1 MRIYYYNYL
10 ITTQKTTT
18 KTEFLMFSVIFPGQG
33 SQSVGMASD
42 LYKKFNV
49 VKKLFNQADDILNYS
64 LTKLIIDGS
73 KENLDQTENTQPA
86 IFLVGYSIFQ
96 LLKKEFELDLN
107 KANFFAGHSLGEYT
121 ALASADVLS
130 FSDTLKILKIRGNAM
145 QSAVPKG
152 EGGMVAVLGSDIE
165 QIEKIIKENKNKY
178 ECFIAND
185 NSNGQ
190 LVVSGNINNIDKFIL
205 DLKSNSIKNIK
216 LPVSAPFHCKLM
228 KKATDI
234 MTKEITKLEFKDP
247 KNILISNV
255 TGKEVTS
262 SSLLKDLLIK
272 QIESRVRWR
281 ESVML
286 MINKGINKFIE
297 IGPGKVLSGLIKRI
311 DKNVKVS
318 AINNEEDIKLIDIND

>member
-1 MRIYYYNYL
+1 
-10 ITTQKTTT
+10 
-18 KTEFLMFSVIFPGQG
+18 MFSVIFPGQG
-33 SQSVGMASD
+33 SQIVGMGKELHA
-42 LYKKFNV
+42 KFDI
-49 VKKLFNQADDILNYS
+49 VKKLFNEADKVLEFSISSLILEGP
-64 LTKLIIDGS
+64 KDQ
-73 KENLDQTENTQPA
+73 LDLTENTQPA

-96 LLKKEFELDLN
+96 LLKEEFKLDLN

-121 ALASADVLS
+121 ALASADALS
-130 FSDTLKILKIRGNAM
+130 FSDTLRILKIRGKAM

-152 EGGMVAVLGSDIE
+152 EGGMVAVLGSNIE
-165 QIEKIIKENKNKY
+165 QIEKIIEENKDKY

-205 DLKSNSIKNIK
+205 DLKSNGIKNIK

-234 MTKEITKLEFKDP
+234 MTLEIAKLEFKNP

-255 TGKEVTS
+255 TSKEVTS
-262 SSLLKDLLIK
+262 SSLLKDLLVK
-272 QIESRVRWR
+272 QIENRVRWR
-281 ESVML
+281 ESVTL
-286 MINKGINKFIE
+286 MINKGVNQFIE

-318 AINNEEDIKLIDIND
+318 AINNEEDIKLININD

>member
-1 MRIYYYNYL
+1 
-10 ITTQKTTT
+10 
-18 KTEFLMFSVIFPGQG
+18 MFSVIFPGQG
-33 SQSVGMASD
+33 SQIVGMGKEF
-42 LYKKFNV
+42 YTKFDT
-49 VKKLFNQADDILNYS
+49 VKKLFNDADEILGFSISN
-64 LTKLIIDGS
+64 LILEGPKDKLD
-73 KENLDQTENTQPA
+73 LTENTQPA

-96 LLKKEFELDLN
+96 LLKKEFNIDLN

-121 ALASADVLS
+121 ALASANALS
-130 FSDTLKILKIRGNAM
+130 FSDTLRILKIRGNAM

-152 EGGMVAVLGSDIE
+152 EGGMVAVLGSEIE
-165 QIEKIIKENKNKY
+165 KIEKIIEENKNKY

-190 LVVSGNINNIDKFIL
+190 LVVSGNNIEIEKFIL

-216 LPVSAPFHCKLM
+216 LSVSAPFHCRLM

-234 MTKEITKLEFKDP
+234 MGKEIEKLEFKDP

-255 TGKEVTS
+255 TAKEITS

-281 ESVML
+281 ESVIL
-286 MINKGINKFIE
+286 MINKGVSQFIE
-297 IGPGKVLSGLIKRI
+297 IGPGKILSGLIKRT
-311 DKNVKVS
+311 DKNIKVS
-318 AINNEEDIKLIDIND
+318 AINHEEDIKLININD

>member
-1 MRIYYYNYL
+1 
-10 ITTQKTTT
+10 
-18 KTEFLMFSVIFPGQG
+18 MFSVIFPGQG
-33 SQSVGMASD
+33 SQIVGMGKELHA
-42 LYKKFNV
+42 KFDT
-49 VKKLFNQADDILNYS
+49 VKKLFNEADKILEFSISS
-64 LTKLIIDGS
+64 LILEGPKDQ
-73 KENLDQTENTQPA
+73 LDLTENTQPA

-318 AINNEEDIKLIDIND
+318 AINNEEDIKLIDIHD